1 MQSTKTLH
9 NFKIVADTSS
19 LEGKLTDDQFEY
31 FTKFV
36 VPTGIKILS
45 DRLKVNTT
53 GTLPAFGNNISGCG
67 GSYINVDSK
76 YENQQTDDA
85 DFILFLGGNNTGAG
99 TIAFAAPCLIGNFFS
114 TFWNILEI
122 FRKKFQFLN
131 LFFRKI

>member
-99 TIAFAAPCLIGNFFS
+99 TIAFAAPCLIGNFF
-114 TFWNILEI
+114 FNVLEY
-122 FRKKFQFLN
+122 FRNFSKKFSIFKSI
-131 LFFRKI
+131 F